1 VASAADAAHHDRLRG
16 AQRDCMPAARLRLVN
31 IVHAVASLSG
41 ELGMARRGAW
51 SSTAGQFLGLA
62 VSDTNAFLSF

>member
-1 VASAADAAHHDRLRG
+1 
-16 AQRDCMPAARLRLVN
+16 MPAARLRLVN
-31 IVHAVASLSG
+31 IVRAVASLSG